1 MVKKIVKQKLRSKK
15 EKVIKEYGY
24 TLNNYNVKKDTIESG
39 DSFGLILENNNLFY
53 PKIYDI
59 VQEAKKVFDIRKIN
73 IGRPYTILSSKDSL
87 NKPLVFIYQPNPIDY
102 IVVSLGDSLWAEKN
116 KRK

>member
-1 MVKKIVKQKLRSKK
+1 M
-15 EKVIKEYGY
+15 EEIKNSFHETFRETI
-24 TLNNYNVKKDTIESG
+24 TLN
-39 DSFGLILENNNLFY
+39 SFSNGTKSSIIISENNNLFY

-102 IVVSLGDSLWAEKN
+102 IVVSLGDSLWAEK
-116 KRK
+116 KTKGSKTC